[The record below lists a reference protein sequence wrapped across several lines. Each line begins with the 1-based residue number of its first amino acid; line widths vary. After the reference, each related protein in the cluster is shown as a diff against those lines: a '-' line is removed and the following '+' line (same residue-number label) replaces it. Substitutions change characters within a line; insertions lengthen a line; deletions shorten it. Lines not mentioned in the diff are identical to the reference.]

1 MGRCIFGWVVP
12 EVSNIIL
19 PLCSGLGIN
28 LRLIVCEVEGS
39 TIIETRGTPCPKARH
54 NLQSQKSVTV
64 SNLTNAWTMSL
75 WLQNYLYTKND
86 CRLMEIARCFGT
98 GINVEEA
105 RDKVTVILRQP
116 TPVQNMVDQKQSQ
129 NMERI
134 NYFVRMI
141 TNEARY
147 TRIIKSRLP
156 RPKAAFNMKSSLFI
170 SKLNL
175 N

>member
-1 MGRCIFGWVVP
+1 
-12 EVSNIIL
+12 
-19 PLCSGLGIN
+19 
-28 LRLIVCEVEGS
+28 
-39 TIIETRGTPCPKARH
+39 
-54 NLQSQKSVTV
+54 
-64 SNLTNAWTMSL
+64 
-75 WLQNYLYTKND
+75 
-86 CRLMEIARCFGT
+86 MEIARCFGT

>member
-1 MGRCIFGWVVP
+1 
-12 EVSNIIL
+12 
-19 PLCSGLGIN
+19 
-28 LRLIVCEVEGS
+28 
-39 TIIETRGTPCPKARH
+39 
-54 NLQSQKSVTV
+54 
-64 SNLTNAWTMSL
+64 
-75 WLQNYLYTKND
+75 
-86 CRLMEIARCFGT
+86 MEIARCFGT

-147 TRIIKSRLP
+147 TRIIKS
-156 RPKAAFNMKSSLFI
+156 AQAKSSIQHEELSFHQQVEL
-170 SKLNL
+170 KLNGETNQVL
-175 N
+175 HLEHRFLW